1 MHARPSSVS
10 MNMNL
15 MADGVSNP
23 KSFLMHIGPDLLNKY
38 GAAHELTFQAIE
50 EEKAEQAADRFLVAV
65 EASTDATRDKILSE
79 IQSIADMSGERGFQY
94 LSEGASRIGSPVSQP
109 EMEELKNYYERALW
123 FHLNR
128 PEIFLVVAQTFDLD
142 LVTGWR
148 RIPVPKVEKTQILAR
163 MDALRD
169 GLKVIYAQ
177 EFRGKRLAVQPID
190 RGDRIY
196 LIAYI
201 EDLPESKIQF
211 EDDGMHRAKP
221 HRPVIE
227 AYYLYRPTEGV
238 LEVKA
243 RGGKSKILKLHKVF
257 GDAVL
262 DFDVSSIEPVTFNFD
277 ALKDLS
283 QLRFDVPEEHGI
295 AGVRM
300 KALRLIY
307 PDGKKKITLEVE
319 DESRWGCDAIAEMLK
334 QHNIPAA
341 VRVHQAVLQVKFKP
355 TGRGKPRSVT
365 VRITYPSLHDLC
377 DRPEDQIVRG
387 LLKSWGID
395 PM

>member
-10 MNMNL
+10 MKMNL

-38 GAAHELTFQAIE
+38 ATAHEIVFQADE
-50 EEKAEQAADRFLVAV
+50 EEKAEPAADRFLVAV
-65 EASTDATRDKILSE
+65 EASSDVTRDKILSE

-94 LSEGASRIGSPVSQP
+94 LSEGASRMGRPVAHT

-128 PEIFLVVAQTFDLD
+128 QEIFFVVARTFDLD

-148 RIPVPKVEKTQILAR
+148 RVAVPKVDKAQIIAR
-163 MDALRD
+163 IDALRD
-169 GLKVIYAQ
+169 SLKETYAP

-190 RGDRIY
+190 RDDRIY

-211 EDDGMHRAKP
+211 DDEGMHRARP

-227 AYYLYRPTEGV
+227 AYFLYRPTEGV

-243 RGGKSKILKLHKVF
+243 KGGRPKILKLQRAFAEVM
-257 GDAVL
+257 L
-262 DFDVSSIEPVTFNFD
+262 NFDVSAVEPVTYNFD
-277 ALKDLS
+277 LLKDLS
-283 QLRFDVPEEHGI
+283 KLTFDVPEEDGV

-319 DESRWGCDAIAEMLK
+319 DEVRWGCDAMAEMIQK
-334 QHNIPAA
+334 HNIPPGI
-341 VRVHQAVLQVKFKP
+341 RVHQAVLQVKFKP
-355 TGRGKPRSVT
+355 TGKGKPRSVT
-365 VRITYPSLHDLC
+365 VRVTYPSLHDLC
-377 DRPEDQIVRG
+377 DRPEDQIVRR

-395 PM
+395 TM